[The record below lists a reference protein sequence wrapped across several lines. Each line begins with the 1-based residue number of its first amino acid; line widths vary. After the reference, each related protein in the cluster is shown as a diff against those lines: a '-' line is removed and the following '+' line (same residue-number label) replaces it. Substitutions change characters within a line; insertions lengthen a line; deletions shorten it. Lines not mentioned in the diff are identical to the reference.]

1 MTLAIA
7 FLVAALVHV
16 GLRAAN
22 VWWFFGACQP
32 LLLVTVAA
40 ARRHTPV
47 GVAWWGLAAGLAID
61 VLADRIIGPG
71 GIAVAAAAAAVA
83 ALVRRFELAGP
94 LFWIGGALFAALA
107 SELVWALVVVTLAA
121 PADHG
126 LLGSLAVVA
135 TTAAL
140 GMMVAAGER
149 ILIWW
154 RSPARARRR
163 ELKRL

>member
-47 GVAWWGLAAGLAID
+47 GVAWWGLAAGLA
-61 VLADRIIGPG
+61 G
-71 GIAVAAAAAAVA
+71 AACAP
-83 ALVRRFELAGP
+83 F
-94 LFWIGGALFAALA
+94 
-107 SELVWALVVVTLAA
+107 SVTQ
-121 PADHG
+121 
-126 LLGSLAVVA
+126 
-135 TTAAL
+135 
-140 GMMVAAGER
+140 
-149 ILIWW
+149 
-154 RSPARARRR
+154 
-163 ELKRL
+163 